1 MKIVLDGRLKT
12 DRSVLALGMFDG
24 VHIGHQVLVKKAHA
38 LAQAADAP
46 LIACTFLQHP
56 MELIA
61 PEKAPALLTT
71 FEERAALLQ
80 NLGVDYLYA
89 MPFDHQVMN
98 QLPEEYV
105 GELVRHF
112 HPTDIVCGYNHSF
125 GKKGGGSPAL
135 LDALGGALGFRVSV
149 VPKIT
154 YQGQDVSS
162 SVIRQLLS
170 AGDAALARHMLD
182 RPYQRMGIVSQAE
195 NDHLELVMPANGK
208 QMLPAGKYRA
218 LITLGDKN
226 LPVLLTISTPG
237 HGRCTLKVNM
247 PSSSSVKISFLD
259 ALSVEHN

>member
-1 MKIVLDGRLKT
+1 MKIVLDGKLKT

-24 VHIGHQVLVKKAHA
+24 VHIGHRVLVKKARA
-38 LAQAADAP
+38 LAQAAAAP
-46 LIACTFLQHP
+46 LIACTFMKHP

-71 FEERAALLQ
+71 FEERAALLEL
-80 NLGVDYLYA
+80 LGVDYLYA

-154 YQGQDVSS
+154 YQSQDVSS
-162 SVIRQLLS
+162 TVIRQLLS
-170 AGDAALARHMLD
+170 AGDVALARHMLD
-182 RPYQRMGIVSQAE
+182 RPYQRMGVISQAQA
-195 NDHLELVMPANGK
+195 NHLELVMPANGK
-208 QMLPAGKYRA
+208 QMLPPGKYRA
-218 LITLGDKN
+218 LVTLGEKN
-226 LPVLLTISTPG
+226 LPVLLTIPTPG
-237 HGRCTLKVNM
+237 HGSCTLKASA
-247 PSSSSVKISFLD
+247 PIASQVKINFLD
-259 ALSVEHN
+259 AVSVDRA